1 MLLPSALVS
10 AMDAGTILLRF
21 QGHPLFCPVFTSH
34 HASEV
39 SYAHKVTT
47 SALGLSELLTA
58 FPDTKILFLH
68 QLTRA
73 HCVLTPL
80 KSQLVGPQNPDF
92 YLAKVFR
99 NSTKWLISIF
109 IYITYLLHYSNLI

>member
-1 MLLPSALVS
+1 MQEQRSLDSKAIPFLPY
-10 AMDAGTILLRF
+10 IY
-21 QGHPLFCPVFTSH
+21 
-34 HASEV
+34 HAFEV

-58 FPDTKILFLH
+58 FPDTHKAPVPTLAH
-68 QLTRA
+68 QSPQ
-73 HCVLTPL
+73 C
-80 KSQLVGPQNPDF
+80 SQLVGPQNPDF

-109 IYITYLLHYSNLI
+109 IYIT